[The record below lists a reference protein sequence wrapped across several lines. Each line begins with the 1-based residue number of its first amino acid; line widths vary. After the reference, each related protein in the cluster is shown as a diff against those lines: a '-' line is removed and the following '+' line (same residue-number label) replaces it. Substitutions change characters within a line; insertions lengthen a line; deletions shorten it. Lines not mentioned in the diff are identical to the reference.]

1 MTSEEILK
9 WNYFRGQ
16 SLCSVHAQI
25 KLSCY
30 LTGGTFYTF
39 SNADDPSQLF
49 TCAKNSKWTGGEVKC
64 CDAACNVRLL

>member
-25 KLSCY
+25 KPA
-30 LTGGTFYTF
+30 T
-39 SNADDPSQLF
+39 
-49 TCAKNSKWTGGEVKC
+49 
-64 CDAACNVRLL
+64 